1 MNNDAE
7 YLMHMTAAEKAA
19 YNRKYY
25 QRNKQYWVDYYKTG
39 HGIGRNGGNSHTV
52 GRSAGGGGSHWEPAK
67 RTSSGGGSHW
77 EPAKR
82 TGGGY
87 HYGNENTLNDL
98 YKDFPMSSKKSN
110 SAQPQPKKKKELLE
124 SPVTKIRKSNNL
136 VKVNDSL
143 FETTPKTATES
154 QRPNKLL
161 QNPVTQ
167 IRRANNIV
175 KINNDLFEKKKELG
189 VSRRP
194 VNQNDARRTG
204 SSSGIHPAVL
214 DQFDRVLRNQ
224 TLRKQ
229 LGENA
234 ESSARRWVS
243 NEQNERSAATAR
255 AMDEAR
261 RKGLSNLYGK
271 GVNRTRTVNVPTKTE
286 SGSAMNP
293 PVYKGK
299 QGHWNEN
306 AERVTSATRSFLSN
320 IKNTIA
326 NAAKGATQTIARSAE
341 NGRKYASSMF
351 SSVKATVGDIKR
363 EANDLISRAKK
374 TLDEVMSGDMKFQYT
389 VSVYP
394 DNDPNN
400 VGYIYRNDL
409 KGILQPM
416 SESEA
421 LRFVNKG
428 EEPRPW
434 TLQDYQNEKKRRK
447 AKKY

>member
-1 MNNDAE
+1 MNDHSRE
-7 YLMHMTAAEKAA
+7 LMHMTTAEKAA
-19 YNRKYY
+19 YNRDYY
-25 QRNKQYWVDYYKTG
+25 RRNKQYWVDYYKTG
-39 HGIGRNGGNSHTV
+39 HGTGRKNNS
-52 GRSAGGGGSHWEPAK
+52 
-67 RTSSGGGSHW
+67 
-77 EPAKR
+77 
-82 TGGGY
+82 
-87 HYGNENTLNDL
+87 
-98 YKDFPMSSKKSN
+98 
-110 SAQPQPKKKKELLE
+110 
-124 SPVTKIRKSNNL
+124 L

-143 FETTPKTATES
+143 FETTPKTATGS

-167 IRRANNIV
+167 IRRANNVV
-175 KINNDLFEKKKELG
+175 KLNSDQFEKKKELG

-243 NEQNERSAATAR
+243 SEQKERNAAAAR

-261 RKGLSNLYGK
+261 ERELSKLYNR

-320 IKNTIA
+320 LKNTIT

-351 SSVKATVGDIKR
+351 SSVKATVGDINR
-363 EANDLISRAKK
+363 EANELISRAKK
-374 TLDEVMSGDMKFQYT
+374 TFDEVMSGEIQLQGKSGTRHNMVTGKAFYYDT
-389 VSVYP
+389 L
-394 DNDPNN
+394 
-400 VGYIYRNDL
+400 R
-409 KGILQPM
+409 GIVQPI

-421 LRFVNKG
+421 LNLSLNNKQPKEWSFHDFQ
-428 EEPRPW
+428 EEK
-434 TLQDYQNEKKRRK
+434 LRRRRRS
-447 AKKY
+447 

>member
-7 YLMHMTAAEKAA
+7 YLMHMTTAEKAA

-67 RTSSGGGSHW
+67 RTPSGGGSHW
-77 EPAKR
+77 EPDKR

-98 YKDFPMSSKKSN
+98 YKDFPMGSKKN
-110 SAQPQPKKKKELLE
+110 AEQPKKKKE
-124 SPVTKIRKSNNL
+124 
-136 VKVNDSL
+136 
-143 FETTPKTATES
+143 
-154 QRPNKLL
+154 LL

-243 NEQNERSAATAR
+243 NEQNERNAATAR

-261 RKGLSNLYGK
+261 RKGLSNLYDK
-271 GVNRTRTVNVPTKTE
+271 GVNRTRSVNVPTKTE
-286 SGSAMNP
+286 SGSAINA

-320 IKNTIA
+320 LKNTIT

-363 EANDLISRAKK
+363 EANELISRAKK

-400 VGYIYRNDL
+400 AGYIYRNDL

>member
-25 QRNKQYWVDYYKTG
+25 QRNRQYWVDYYKTG

-67 RTSSGGGSHW
+67 RTPSGGGSHW

-98 YKDFPMSSKKSN
+98 YKDFPMSSKKN
-110 SAQPQPKKKKELLE
+110 TEQTKKKKE
-124 SPVTKIRKSNNL
+124 
-136 VKVNDSL
+136 
-143 FETTPKTATES
+143 
-154 QRPNKLL
+154 LL

-167 IRRANNIV
+167 IRRANNVV
-175 KINNDLFEKKKELG
+175 KINGDLFEKKKETG
-189 VSRRP
+189 ASRRP

-243 NEQNERSAATAR
+243 NEQKERNTATAR

-261 RKGLSNLYGK
+261 ERELSKLYNR
-271 GVNRTRTVNVPTKTE
+271 GVNRTRSVNVPASTA
-286 SGSAMNP
+286 SSMDNP

-299 QGHWNEN
+299 QGDWNEN
-306 AERVTSATRSFLSN
+306 AERVASAARSFLSN
-320 IKNTIA
+320 LKNTIT

-341 NGRKYASSMF
+341 NGRKYVSSMF

-374 TLDEVMSGDMKFQYT
+374 TLDEVMSGEIQLQGESGTRHNMVTGKAFYYDT
-389 VSVYP
+389 
-394 DNDPNN
+394 
-400 VGYIYRNDL
+400 L
-409 KGILQPM
+409 KGIVQPI
-416 SESEA
+416 SELEA
-421 LRFVNKG
+421 YRIVFND
-428 EEPRPW
+428 EAPREW
-434 TLQDYQNEKKRRK
+434 TLKDFQEEKKRRRQRK
-447 AKKY
+447 